1 MMGRDVLTARDW
13 LKGVNGVAVD
23 EVVNGLPKVGG
34 VDNRGQGNHP
44 SFSFGS
50 LDPDLTALLSSN
62 GYDRMRQSLSSNVL
76 SPHPPPY
83 DWPLP
88 LLTIQTTTAWQ
99 INTYC
104 TSETAQSTI
113 FSTTTWTF
121 CTCLFSHWSQSS
133 PARQCSSF
141 LTRPTPSCRPSS
153 LSAPPQ
159 LAHSV
164 TVPGMPLQQG
174 KVLAGHDDPSP
185 QLSLSGSDMKAPTPF
200 TIIFHHLCY
209 KCESPQCYETAV
221 YRYTFAPG
229 YWTHTDLTDMHHA
242 PTEMFAKE
250 WDGGTTEVLRM

>member
-1 MMGRDVLTARDW
+1 

-23 EVVNGLPKVGG
+23 EVANGLPKVGG
-34 VDNRGQGNHP
+34 VNNRGRGDHP

-62 GYDRMRQSLSSNVL
+62 GYDGMRQSLSSNVL
-76 SPHPPPY
+76 SPRPPPY

-88 LLTIQTTTAWQ
+88 LLATQATTAWR

-104 TSETAQSTI
+104 ASETAQSAI
-113 FSTTTWTF
+113 FSTTTRIF
-121 CTCLFSHWSQSS
+121 RTCLFSHQSQSS

-141 LTRPTPSCRPSS
+141 LTRPTPSRRPSS

-159 LAHSV
+159 LACSV
-164 TVPGMPLQQG
+164 TAPGTPLQQG

-185 QLSLSGSDMKAPTPF
+185 QSSLSGSDMKAPTPF
-200 TIIFHHLCY
+200 AVIFRRLCY
-209 KCESPQCYETAV
+209 ERESPQCYGAAV

-229 YWTHTDLTDMHHA
+229 YWTRTDLAYMHRA
-242 PTEMFAKE
+242 PTEMSAKE